1 MAMRA
6 ADMQRSFAETL
17 ENCRRLRQ
25 RLVEESELIRLSG
38 LKRRAKN
45 EENRTDSTEKPRTE
59 RYEIDIDETNEAAD
73 QTFPLC
79 PVMSDNRSVDIKG
92 STYYADECLRL
103 KAIENDAARALRA
116 F

>member
-1 MAMRA
+1 MRA

-38 LKRRAKN
+38 LKRRARN

-59 RYEIDIDETNEAAD
+59 RYEIDIDETNGAAD
-73 QTFPLC
+73 QTLLC
-79 PVMSDNRSVDIKG
+79 VESCPIIGLLTSKKG
-92 STYYADECLRL
+92 SIKIAADVLR
-103 KAIENDAARALRA
+103 KMNACV
-116 F
+116 

>member
-59 RYEIDIDETNEAAD
+59 RYEIDIDETNEPD
-73 QTFPLC
+73 QTFLC
-79 PVMSDNRSVDIKG
+79 VESCPIIGLLTSKGRSR
-92 STYYADECLRL
+92 SPQTYYA
-103 KAIENDAARALRA
+103 K
-116 F
+116 

>member
-6 ADMQRSFAETL
+6 AGMQRSFAETL

-38 LKRRAKN
+38 LRRSGNKN
-45 EENRTDSTEKPRTE
+45 EDNRSGKSPQQPHAE

-73 QTFPLC
+73 QTLLC
-79 PVMSDNRSVDIKG
+79 VESCPIIGLLTSKGRSR
-92 STYYADECLRL
+92 SPQTYYA
-103 KAIENDAARALRA
+103 K
-116 F
+116 

>member
-38 LKRRAKN
+38 LKRERD
-45 EENRTDSTEKPRTE
+45 EDNRSGKPPKQPHAEK
-59 RYEIDIDETNEAAD
+59 RYEIDIDETNEPD
-73 QTFPLC
+73 QTFLC
-79 PVMSDNRSVDIKG
+79 VESCPIIGLLTSKGRSR
-92 STYYADECLRL
+92 SPQTYYA
-103 KAIENDAARALRA
+103 K
-116 F
+116 

>member
-38 LKRRAKN
+38 LKKRR
-45 EENRTDSTEKPRTE
+45 ETDEDNRTGKPRRE
-59 RYEIDIDETNEAAD
+59 RYEIDIDETNEPD
-73 QTFPLC
+73 QTFLC
-79 PVMSDNRSVDIKG
+79 VESCPIIGLLTSKGRSR
-92 STYYADECLRL
+92 SPQTYYA
-103 KAIENDAARALRA
+103 K
-116 F
+116 

>member
-38 LKRRAKN
+38 LKRREAD
-45 EENRTDSTEKPRTE
+45 EDNRTGKSPQQPHAE
-59 RYEIDIDETNEAAD
+59 RYEIDIDETNEPDD
-73 QTFPLC
+73 QTFLC
-79 PVMSDNRSVDIKG
+79 VESCPIIGLLTSKGRSR
-92 STYYADECLRL
+92 SPQTYFANECLRL
-103 KAIENDAARALRA
+103 KAP
-116 F
+116 

>member
-38 LKRRAKN
+38 LKRRERD
-45 EENRTDSTEKPRTE
+45 EEDNRSGKPRKE
-59 RYEIDIDETNEAAD
+59 RYEIDIDETNEPD
-73 QTFPLC
+73 QTFPCVESC
-79 PVMSDNRSVDIKG
+79 PIIGLLTSKARSR
-92 STYYADECLRL
+92 SPQTYYTQNECLRL
-103 KAIENDAARALRA
+103 KVPS
-116 F
+116 

>member
-38 LKRRAKN
+38 LKKRRAKN

-73 QTFPLC
+73 QTLLC
-79 PVMSDNRSVDIKG
+79 VESCPIIGLLTSKGRSR
-92 STYYADECLRL
+92 SPQTYYA
-103 KAIENDAARALRA
+103 K
-116 F
+116 